1 MTKYTFAPKDFKAF
15 DVDGLENR
23 MEALNEHVR
32 PQLNQLEDYFA
43 DYFSSQTGE
52 EFYPHVAKHARRSV
66 NPPVDTWVAFAPN
79 KRGYKMLPHFQ
90 IGLFRDQLFIMFG
103 VMHEAKNKA
112 EQMKIF
118 KKHFDK
124 IKALPNDYSL
134 CLDHMKPEKTL
145 IKDMSEDDL
154 KKAIDRAINV
164 KKGEFFVAR
173 AIEPSDKRLKSDKA
187 FLQFVEETFDQF
199 LKFYQ

>member
-66 NPPVDTWVAFAPN
+66 NPPVD
-79 KRGYKMLPHFQ
+79 L
-90 IGLFRDQLFIMFG
+90 
-103 VMHEAKNKA
+103 
-112 EQMKIF
+112 
-118 KKHFDK
+118 
-124 IKALPNDYSL
+124 SL
-134 CLDHMKPEKTL
+134 IH
-145 IKDMSEDDL
+145 I
-154 KKAIDRAINV
+154 
-164 KKGEFFVAR
+164 
-173 AIEPSDKRLKSDKA
+173 
-187 FLQFVEETFDQF
+187 
-199 LKFYQ
+199 

>member
-32 PQLNQLEDYFA
+32 PQLNQLGDYFA

-134 CLDHMKPEKTL
+134 CLDHMKPEKAL